1 MYTYLHAAVILKIN
15 FQHSTMAT
23 PMGYFKDSG
32 EAFGDRSNGYEYGWG
47 CDLRADVRDRQNAGT
62 RDSSLII
69 PDRLSKCANDEWNIE
84 LPDGR
89 YTVEVGYSD
98 PSYSTTTSGCKVE
111 GLDASVG
118 TVAQG
123 AQQTKELIV
132 DVADS
137 KLTLSGSYNSGCTS
151 FSFIHISTSTGTVV
165 YVQMYSDM
173 CRHLPNAYLC
183 ICTQNE
189 GADTTPSM

>member
-1 MYTYLHAAVILKIN
+1 MYTCLHAAVILKIN

-98 PSYSTTTSGCKVE
+98 PSHDTTTSGCKVE
-111 GLDASVG
+111 GLNASVG
-118 TVAQG
+118 TVVKG
-123 AQQTKELIV
+123 ARQTKELIV
-132 DVADS
+132 VVADS
-137 KLTLSGSYNSGCTS
+137 KLTLSGSFSSGCTS
-151 FSFIHISTSTGTVV
+151 FSFIHISTGICVIV
-165 YVQMYSDM
+165 LRYV
-173 CRHLPNAYLC
+173 P
-183 ICTQNE
+183 
-189 GADTTPSM
+189 TPA